1 MIRCYI
7 THFLYFTMLSSG
19 RSHFDAVHVGETVY
33 FVGGLCNDSHRNTLE
48 IYCRSP
54 TEQNQV
60 ENSLCSTQLSAP
72 TQPRYDHCTAVL
84 NGKIYFIGGKY
95 SAVLCCAVLRCVALR
110 CVELRCVVLC
120 CCYLYSYLLPLYSTF
135 ALFCSVLPQ
144 GCSRGHSVLKT
155 VECYD
160 PSNNTW
166 SNVAPLAVER
176 SGACAVIHN
185 KCIVVIGGSN
195 QKKPQNSCEIYDAN
209 KNQWEYIARK

>member
-72 TQPRYDHCTAVL
+72 MQPRYDHCTAVL

-95 SAVLCCAVLRCVALR
+95 SAVLCCAM
-110 CVELRCVVLC
+110 LC
-120 CCYLYSYLLPLYSTF
+120 CCYLLLSILLSAPLYSTF

-144 GCSRGHSVLKT
+144 GSRGHSVLKT

>member
-1 MIRCYI
+1 MFGGSHHQDFDKFVATVEVYEPKTDQWTLAAR
-7 THFLYFTMLSSG
+7 TMKES
-19 RSHFDAVHVGETVY
+19 RSHFDAVHLGETVY

-84 NGKIYFIGGKY
+84 NGKIYFIGG
-95 SAVLCCAVLRCVALR
+95 
-110 CVELRCVVLC
+110 
-120 CCYLYSYLLPLYSTF
+120 
-135 ALFCSVLPQ
+135 
-144 GCSRGHSVLKT
+144 SRGHSVLKT

-166 SNVAPLAVER
+166 SNVAPLAVAR

-209 KNQWEYIARK
+209 KNQWEYIARTIK